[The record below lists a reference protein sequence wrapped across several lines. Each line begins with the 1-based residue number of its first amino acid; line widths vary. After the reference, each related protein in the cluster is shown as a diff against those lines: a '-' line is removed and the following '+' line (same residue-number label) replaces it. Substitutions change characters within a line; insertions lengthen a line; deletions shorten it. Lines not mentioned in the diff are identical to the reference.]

1 MANTYWQLEESTDR
15 WQLEESTD
23 RWTLEESADAP
34 PALRLNNYLFVR
46 VGDGMSTGEKI
57 R

>member
-1 MANTYWQLEESTDR
+1 MANTYWQLEENTDR
-15 WQLEESTD
+15 WQLEASVD
-23 RWTLEESADAP
+23 RWTLEESADAVAP
-34 PALRLNNYLFVR
+34 VRLNNYLFVR